1 MSHKGRLNACDEV
14 NEAKNEI
21 FCLQSIGRYMSLCK
35 VKKNYMLETLSFTK
49 GVWVVDR
56 TSGTKIHQNS
66 SKAFTEANKMDYI
79 SEKLFSRGVA
89 EKRQIKCASRFI
101 KNSG

>member
-1 MSHKGRLNACDEV
+1 MKYSAYNLYVGD
-14 NEAKNEI
+14 I
-21 FCLQSIGRYMSLCK
+21 MSLCK
-35 VKKNYMLETLSFTK
+35 LKKIYMLETLSFTK

-89 EKRQIKCASRFI
+89 EKRQTKCASRFI
-101 KNSG
+101 KNSS